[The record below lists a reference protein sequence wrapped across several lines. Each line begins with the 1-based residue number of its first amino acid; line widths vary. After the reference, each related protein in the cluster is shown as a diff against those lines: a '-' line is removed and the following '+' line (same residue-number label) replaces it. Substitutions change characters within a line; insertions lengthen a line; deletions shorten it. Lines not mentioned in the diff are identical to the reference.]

1 MGLLTNICWRISKTI
16 GVSLSFSIN
25 FLRPQDNHHCL
36 ILLIRKVYIQVC
48 ISIHMVIIMGEKVRT
63 TVLISRELHQKAKD
77 KGINLSRLLEKALM
91 IELELLESLDLKR
104 EEFLRQGLLE
114 DKVKSG
120 DEKLGGGMMS
130 LEPPDW

>member
-1 MGLLTNICWRISKTI
+1 
-16 GVSLSFSIN
+16 
-25 FLRPQDNHHCL
+25 
-36 ILLIRKVYIQVC
+36 
-48 ISIHMVIIMGEKVRT
+48 MGEKVRT